1 MVSKEIINKSK
12 MSWLCRYVRNNFD
25 NKELISEMN
34 RYENTDVLFLV
45 MWFRENV
52 KDINAFIDDLE
63 KRYKISITEEQH
75 NKIYKYLEVLH
86 I

>member
-1 MVSKEIINKSK
+1 MVSKEIFIKSK
-12 MSWLCRYVRNNFD
+12 MSCLCRYVRNNFD

-63 KRYKISITEEQH
+63 KRFKISITEEQH